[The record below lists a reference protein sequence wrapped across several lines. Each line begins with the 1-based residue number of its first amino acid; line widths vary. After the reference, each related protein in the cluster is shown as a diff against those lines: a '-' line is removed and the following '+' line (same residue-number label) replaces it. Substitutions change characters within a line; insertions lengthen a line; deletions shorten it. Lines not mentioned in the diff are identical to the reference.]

1 MTIRRSVAAL
11 SAAQFAS
18 ATSEERQ
25 RSTIEASPGLEHAND
40 ATNRPCGTGLAA
52 VCKVPVEERF
62 LKSRR
67 HLPNRLQSIADG
79 RLDMKAAVGRAVLLR
94 DRGFA
99 RRTSMRFR
107 RLIGPV
113 SGHQAAF
120 NADFPKS

>member
-1 MTIRRSVAAL
+1 M
-11 SAAQFAS
+11 
-18 ATSEERQ
+18 
-25 RSTIEASPGLEHAND
+25 
-40 ATNRPCGTGLAA
+40 NRACGTGLAA

-79 RLDMKAAVGRAVLLR
+79 RLDMKAAVGRAILLR
-94 DRGFA
+94 GRGFA
-99 RRTSMRFR
+99 QEDVDAFFR